1 MKKRLICALLAC
13 LMLATLLCACG
24 APAEETTEAT
34 ATAPV
39 TTEQPT
45 TETPATEEPTTEAV
59 TTEAETETETEAPT
73 ETQKPTNP
81 PATTPTT
88 TAAPEPTEPVDKRSI
103 ALNYIGSSV
112 SALYSAIGRPNG
124 SSYASSCE
132 GECEDGELYYDG
144 FTVYTHR
151 YPDGTETIYDVW

>member
-1 MKKRLICALLAC
+1 MKKRLICVLLAC

-45 TETPATEEPTTEAV
+45 TETPATEALTTEAV
-59 TTEAETETETEAPT
+59 TTEAETETETET
-73 ETQKPTNP
+73 ETE
-81 PATTPTT
+81 A
-88 TAAPEPTEPVDKRSI
+88 PTEPVDKRSI